1 MASREE
7 KFKPEIIKIICNK
20 KYENGISSSQGRLPP
35 ASDVRCWLEE
45 KFAIT
50 TNRNFRV
57 ILVEDIG
64 DYRVFIQVP
73 DGKSESDFNV
83 WYAIFQ
89 NDKLSDVSFPKHDYM
104 FKWYTEIKQNEK
116 NLLNYVERLI
126 KNREAPENIIAQS
139 KQDVREKLHKF
150 LSTLKWICL
159 QEDANYPPPHKMG
172 SKYTLAAYVLL
183 DYGFEP
189 YEIRRLIR
197 FKTE

>member
-104 FKWYTEIKQNEK
+104 FKWYYRN
-116 NLLNYVERLI
+116 
-126 KNREAPENIIAQS
+126 
-139 KQDVREKLHKF
+139 
-150 LSTLKWICL
+150 
-159 QEDANYPPPHKMG
+159 
-172 SKYTLAAYVLL
+172 
-183 DYGFEP
+183 
-189 YEIRRLIR
+189 
-197 FKTE
+197 KTK